1 MSERVSRLEIKMENE
16 ERRNRKNNIVI
27 TGCKSDKINH
37 RGS

>member
-27 TGCKSDKINH
+27 TGWKSDKINH